1 VTAARFPTSRR
12 RAAAG
17 HMQMI
22 ADPLAVA
29 IVKQFPDRFTASAK

>member
-1 VTAARFPTSRR
+1 LEYD
-12 RAAAG
+12 

-29 IVKQFPDRFTASAK
+29 IVKQFPDHYTASAK